1 MADRERSRS
10 PERGDEG
17 AAPAPA
23 PADDYQ
29 APAASA
35 DNDTGDAGASN
46 GGATDDSV
54 KLYVGNLHYGTN
66 MSCFPLFF
74 IPKHTHTR
82 MTNTNIMFYS
92 LFN

>member
-17 AAPAPA
+17 DAPAPA

-35 DNDTGDAGASN
+35 DNDAGGDANDAAANG

-54 KLYVGNLHYGTN
+54 KLYVGNLHYG
-66 MSCFPLFF
+66 MSQNTFDFF
-74 IPKHTHTR
+74 VLYYFSIQQIRTHDQ
-82 MTNTNIMFYS
+82 
-92 LFN
+92 L